1 MKMIS
6 RFFAILLL
14 SFAVFSTAQAQDS
27 AKDFPL
33 LANLGIGD
41 PVPLLEA
48 ESPELEA
55 TLMEQLRKN
64 PQWRSLITQRRL
76 AVGVVDMSDPNNVK
90 YAGIND
96 QHMLYA
102 ASLPKIAVLLAA
114 EDAINEGELVETDAV
129 RQDMRLMIA
138 KSNNAATTRMIDR
151 VGFEKIEAVLTD
163 ERYKLYDPELGGGLW
178 VGKRYAAGGRR
189 YPEPMKGLSHAATT
203 LQVARFYYLMANRML
218 VSPER
223 SRDMIEI
230 MRKPLLFHKFMKP
243 LTQMTPNAD
252 VARKS
257 GSWSTFHS
265 DSVWV
270 QDDNGR
276 NYILVAL
283 VDHPQGGQIVPKLLP
298 AVEKAM
304 KAAR

>member
-1 MKMIS
+1 MKM
-6 RFFAILLL
+6 RFCLLYFFVFLASLTTL
-14 SFAVFSTAQAQDS
+14 SAQTS
-27 AKDFPL
+27 AKDYPL
-33 LANLGIGD
+33 LANLGIGE
-41 PVPLLEA
+41 PVPLLESV
-48 ESPELEA
+48 SPELET
-55 TLMEQLRKN
+55 TLRRELRNN
-64 PQWRSLITQRRL
+64 PQWRSLIDQRRL
-76 AVGVVDMSDPNNVK
+76 AVGVVDMSDPGNVK

-96 QHMLYA
+96 RHMLYA

-114 EDAINEGELVETDAV
+114 EEAIYEGELEETAAV
-129 RQDMRLMIA
+129 RNDMRLMIA

-151 VGFEKIEAVLTD
+151 VGFEKIEEVLTD
-163 ERYKLYDPELGGGLW
+163 ERYKLYDPALGGGLW

-223 SRDMIEI
+223 SRDMIQI

-243 LTQMTPNAD
+243 LTRITPDAD

-270 QDDNGR
+270 QDDQGR
-276 NYILVAL
+276 DYILVAL
-283 VDHPQGGQIVPKLLP
+283 VDHPQGGEIVPKLLP
-298 AVEKAM
+298 AVERAM
-304 KAAR
+304 RAAR